1 MIQVQALCFSHP
13 GGIAALR
20 EVDLRIQPGARVAIV
35 GANGSGK
42 TTLARCLNG
51 LHRPEAGEV
60 LVDGLSTSEAQALF
74 AIRQLVGMVFQN
86 PDDQLVSTQVETE
99 IAFGLENIGLDP
111 RLMRERVDE
120 ALRQFHLEP
129 YRRHPPHHL
138 SGGEKQRVAI
148 AAAVALRPRY
158 LVLDEPTALLDPRS
172 QHEVSGLLASLRDQ
186 FGIATI
192 HITQLPGEAAQ
203 TERVLVMHQG
213 RLLADGP
220 PGRIFGDAQLLREAG
235 LEAPFASALGLAV
248 ARRTGTALPAALH
261 LEELADALAA
271 LPLRPTSPP
280 ADEPAT
286 SAPAHA
292 KLAIRHLS
300 HGYDAGLP
308 TYHGV
313 LDAVDLEVPPGS
325 LLALL
330 GPSGSGKTTL
340 AQHFNGL
347 IKPQSGQVLLDD
359 QDIWLAPDQIAG
371 VRRRVGL
378 VFQFPE
384 LQLFE
389 ETLEQDVAF
398 GPRNLGVGPPQ
409 LQAQVDRALELV
421 DLPRAQFGKR
431 PPLSLSGGEKRRAA
445 LAGVLAM
452 DPEVLVLDEPT
463 AGLDPRSTQH
473 LTELFRQFRAE
484 GKTLVLIAH
493 DMDLVAEL
501 ATHVAV
507 LGQGRL
513 QLCGPARQILTHP
526 DFSRHSG
533 LEAPAAVRLMQAL
546 SARGVAVPGGVLRF
560 SEAVDFLAAALS
572 PEG

>member
-1 MIQVQALCFSHP
+1 MIQIKGLGFVHP
-13 GGIAALR
+13 GDIPALQ
-20 EVDLRIQPGARVAIV
+20 DLNLEIGPGERLAII

-51 LHRPEAGEV
+51 LHQPQAGQV
-60 LVDGLSTSEAQALF
+60 LVDGLSTADPRALF
-74 AIRQLVGMVFQN
+74 AIRQRVGMVFQN
-86 PDDQLVSTQVETE
+86 PDDQFISTQVETE
-99 IAFGLENIGLDP
+99 IAFGLENVGLPPDQ
-111 RLMRERVDE
+111 MRQRVDQALSDFQLE
-120 ALRQFHLEP
+120 A

-158 LVLDEPTALLDPRS
+158 LVLDEPTALLDPQS
-172 QHEVSGLLASLRDQ
+172 QRQVSALLASLRDQ
-186 FGIATI
+186 FGITTI
-192 HITQLPGEAAQ
+192 HITQLPAEAAQ

-213 RLLADGP
+213 RLVGDAP
-220 PGRIFGDAQLLREAG
+220 PAAIFGDTRLLKEVG
-235 LEAPFASALGLAV
+235 LEAPFASALILALA
-248 ARRTGTALPAALH
+248 ARTEQSLPPALD
-261 LEELADALAA
+261 LEELADILAA
-271 LPLRPTSPP
+271 RRLKAPVPMP
-280 ADEPAT
+280 AAVEQIPIA
-286 SAPAHA
+286 AA
-292 KLAIRHLS
+292 KIALHKLS
-300 HGYDAGLP
+300 HTYDPDLP
-308 TYHGV
+308 TRRTV
-313 LDAVDLEVPPGS
+313 LEELDLDIPAGS

-330 GPSGSGKTTL
+330 GTSGSGKTTL
-340 AQHFNGL
+340 AQHLNGL
-347 IKPQSGQVLLDD
+347 LKPQAGKVLLDD
-359 QDIWLAPDQIAG
+359 RDIWARPNDLVA

-389 ETLEQDVAF
+389 ETLELDVAF
-398 GPRNLGVGPPQ
+398 GPRNLGVAAD
-409 LQAQVDRALELV
+409 LLERQVDRALELV
-421 DLPRAQFGKR
+421 DLPRARFGKR

-463 AGLDPRSTQH
+463 AGLDPHSTRQ
-473 LTELFRQFRAE
+473 LIELFRQFQQQ

-507 LGQGRL
+507 LGHCRL

-526 DFSRHSG
+526 DFTRLSG
-533 LEAPAAVRLMQAL
+533 LEAPSAVQLMQAL
-546 SARGVAVPGGVLRF
+546 GARGLAVPAGVLRF

-572 PEG
+572 PDG

>member
-1 MIQVQALCFSHP
+1 MIQIKGLGFVHP
-13 GGIAALR
+13 GHIPALQ
-20 EVDLRIQPGARVAIV
+20 DLNLEIGPGERLAII

-51 LHRPEAGEV
+51 LHQPQAGQV
-60 LVDGLSTSEAQALF
+60 LVDGLSTADPHALF
-74 AIRQLVGMVFQN
+74 AIRQRVGMVFQN
-86 PDDQLVSTQVETE
+86 PDDQFISTQVETE
-99 IAFGLENIGLDP
+99 IAFGLENVGLPPDQ
-111 RLMRERVDE
+111 MRQRVDQALSDFQLE
-120 ALRQFHLEP
+120 A

-158 LVLDEPTALLDPRS
+158 LVLDEPTALLDPQS
-172 QHEVSGLLASLRDQ
+172 QRQVSALLACLRDQ
-186 FGIATI
+186 FGITTI
-192 HITQLPGEAAQ
+192 HITQLPAEAAQ

-213 RLLADGP
+213 RLVGDAP
-220 PGRIFGDAQLLREAG
+220 PAAIFGDTRLLKEVG
-235 LEAPFASALGLAV
+235 LEAPFASALILALA
-248 ARRTGTALPAALH
+248 ARTEQSLPPALN
-261 LEELADALAA
+261 LEELADMLATHRLKTPAAAAVEPETPIAAAKIAL
-271 LPLRPTSPP
+271 
-280 ADEPAT
+280 
-286 SAPAHA
+286 H
-292 KLAIRHLS
+292 KLS
-300 HGYDAGLP
+300 HAYDPNLP
-308 TYHGV
+308 TRRTV
-313 LDAVDLEVPPGS
+313 LEALDLDIPAGG

-330 GPSGSGKTTL
+330 GISGSGKTTL
-340 AQHFNGL
+340 AQHLNGL
-347 IKPQSGQVLLDD
+347 LKPQAGKVLLDD
-359 QDIWLAPDQIAG
+359 RDIWAHPNDLVA

-389 ETLEQDVAF
+389 ETLELDVAF
-398 GPRNLGVGPPQ
+398 GPRNLGVAAD
-409 LQAQVDRALELV
+409 LLERQVDRALELV
-421 DLPRAQFGKR
+421 DLPRARFGKR

-463 AGLDPRSTQH
+463 AGLDPHSTRH
-473 LTELFRQFRAE
+473 LIELFRQFQRE

-526 DFSRHSG
+526 DFTRLSG
-533 LEAPAAVRLMQAL
+533 LEAPSTVQLMQAL
-546 SARGVAVPGGVLRF
+546 AARGLAVPAGVLRF

-572 PEG
+572 PDG

>member
-1 MIQVQALCFSHP
+1 MIQIKGLSFAHP
-13 GGIAALR
+13 GDIPALR
-20 EVDLRIQPGARVAIV
+20 DLDLEIGPGERLAII

-51 LHRPEAGEV
+51 LHLPQAGQV
-60 LVDGLSTSEAQALF
+60 LVDGFSTADPQALF
-74 AIRQLVGMVFQN
+74 AIRQRVGMVFQN
-86 PDDQLVSTQVETE
+86 PDDQFISTQVETE
-99 IAFGLENIGLDP
+99 IAFGLENIGLPPDQ
-111 RLMRERVDE
+111 MRQRVDQ
-120 ALRQFHLEP
+120 ALGDFHLES

-158 LVLDEPTALLDPRS
+158 LVLDEPTALLDPQS
-172 QHEVSGLLASLRDQ
+172 QRQVSALLASLRDQ
-186 FGIATI
+186 FGITTI
-192 HITQLPGEAAQ
+192 HITQLPAEAAQ
-203 TERVLVMHQG
+203 TERILVMHQG
-213 RLLADGP
+213 RLVGDAP
-220 PGRIFGDAQLLREAG
+220 PAQIFGDTRLLKEIG
-235 LEAPFASALGLAV
+235 LEAPFASALILALNT
-248 ARRTGTALPAALH
+248 RTGRALSPALH
-261 LEELADALAA
+261 LDGLADTLAA
-271 LPLRPTSPP
+271 RGLAAPTPVP
-280 ADEPAT
+280 AESVEPA
-286 SAPAHA
+286 PDP
-292 KLAIRHLS
+292 KLTLRRLCHT
-300 HGYDAGLP
+300 YDPDLP
-308 TYHGV
+308 TRRRV
-313 LDAVDLEVPPGS
+313 LDAVDLDIPSGS

-340 AQHFNGL
+340 AQHLNGL
-347 IKPQSGQVLLDD
+347 LRPQAGQVLLDER
-359 QDIWLAPDQIAG
+359 DIWARPTELAA

-389 ETLEQDVAF
+389 ETLEVDVAF
-398 GPRNLGVGPPQ
+398 GPRNLGVAPDLIEG
-409 LQAQVDRALELV
+409 QVDRALELV
-421 DLPRAQFGKR
+421 DLPRAHFGQR

-463 AGLDPRSTQH
+463 AGLDPRSTRQ
-473 LTELFRQFRAE
+473 LTQLFRQFQQQ

-526 DFSRHSG
+526 DFTRLSG
-533 LEAPAAVRLMQAL
+533 LEPPSAVQLMQAL
-546 SARGVAVPGGVLRF
+546 GARGLAVPSGVLRF

-572 PEG
+572 PDG